1 MVGKIFSALGLINE
15 GGIMRDIL
23 DLNSLKLIE
32 INIDGKLVV
41 SEFIEPEQ
49 QSKIYV
55 AIKRLKAE
63 LKVLTQ
69 SL

>member
-1 MVGKIFSALGLINE
+1 
-15 GGIMRDIL
+15 MRDIL

-41 SEFIEPEQ
+41 SEFIEAEQ
-49 QSKIYV
+49 QSKIYL
-55 AIKRLKAE
+55 AIERLKAE

>member
-1 MVGKIFSALGLINE
+1 MVGKIFSVLGLINE
-15 GGIMRDIL
+15 VGIMRDIL

-41 SEFIEPEQ
+41 SEFIEAEQ
-49 QSKIYV
+49 QSKIYL
-55 AIKRLKAE
+55 AIERLKAE